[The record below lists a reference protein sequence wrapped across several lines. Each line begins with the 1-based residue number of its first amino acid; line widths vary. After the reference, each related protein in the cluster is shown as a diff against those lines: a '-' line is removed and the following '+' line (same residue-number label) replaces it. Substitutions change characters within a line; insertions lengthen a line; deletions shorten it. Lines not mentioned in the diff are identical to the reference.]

1 MIILSMNEGPR
12 AGIEESET
20 AMSYASVFE
29 ATVIQMQNGATY
41 FHRLT
46 MQSVGF
52 SAHVQVDIDTYSRL
66 MAVGSTTR
74 VT

>member
-12 AGIEESET
+12 ASIEESET
-20 AMSYASVFE
+20 TMSDASVFE

-41 FHRLT
+41 SHRIT
-46 MQSVGF
+46 MQPISF
-52 SAHVQVDIDTYSRL
+52 SAHVQGDIDTYSRL
-66 MAVGSTTR
+66 VAVGSTTR